1 MKLYEF
7 FGNINLDLDQDKNKD
22 SHSPSKEEENQLGDE
37 LFWYILDHDELH
49 KKHVMPV
56 SKDLEKKYEDKKGD
70 SSRDW
75 KMWIP
80 MVNQGCMK
88 YWKEKKLE
96 KHPSDAFPKDLRK
109 ELCQRLEDHY
119 RENIT
124 KGKRK

>member
-7 FGNINLDLDQDKNKD
+7 FGNINLDLDQDKNRD
-22 SHSPSKEEENQLGDE
+22 AHSPSKEEENQLGDE

-56 SKDLEKKYEDKKGD
+56 SKDLEKKYEEEKGD
-70 SSRDW
+70 STRDW
-75 KMWIP
+75 KMWMP

-88 YWKEKKLE
+88 YWKEHKLE
-96 KHPSDAFPKDLRK
+96 KHPGDAFPKDLRK

-119 RENIT
+119 REHTT